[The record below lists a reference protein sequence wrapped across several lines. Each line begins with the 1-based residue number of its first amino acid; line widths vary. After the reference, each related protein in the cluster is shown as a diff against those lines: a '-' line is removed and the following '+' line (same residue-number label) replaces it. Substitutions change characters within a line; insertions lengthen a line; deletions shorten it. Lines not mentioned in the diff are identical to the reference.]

1 MKKWINWL
9 CPAVFLLVI
18 FAGAV
23 LFFALPR
30 QDYSVLEKRYLQE
43 TPEIT
48 LKTLEDGTAQTNLEK
63 YLADHFPGRDGL
75 VGINAYWKL
84 LTGRNAVEKIYYAKD
99 GYLIN
104 APTALDLE
112 LFTTTMERFD
122 NFAKSTGLPASLLMV
137 PSTGA
142 MKGELLPLGARA
154 YPDDVLYETA
164 EKTLTAVKSYD
175 LRDALS
181 KADQS
186 GQVFYRTDHHLT
198 AYGCYSLYA
207 AWREARGQ
215 MVTPREDY
223 EVTSFDGFYGTT
235 WSGSGYFLTKPDTV
249 ELWDLGLTPQIT
261 ITDAGEEPITSDSFF
276 FRDHLEELDKYPV
289 YLDGNH
295 TLTKIVNQDAPEGT
309 LLVIKD
315 SYAHAVAPFLSE
327 NYRTVYL
334 LDLRFYRGSVSSY
347 AKEIGADELLYLY
360 GTSTLLT
367 DTNSAWLF

>member
-18 FAGAV
+18 FAGGV

-137 PSTGA
+137 PSTGS

-154 YPDDVLYETA
+154 YPDDLLYETA

-198 AYGCYSLYA
+198 VYG
-207 AWREARGQ
+207 
-215 MVTPREDY
+215 
-223 EVTSFDGFYGTT
+223 
-235 WSGSGYFLTKPDTV
+235 
-249 ELWDLGLTPQIT
+249 
-261 ITDAGEEPITSDSFF
+261 
-276 FRDHLEELDKYPV
+276 
-289 YLDGNH
+289 
-295 TLTKIVNQDAPEGT
+295 
-309 LLVIKD
+309 
-315 SYAHAVAPFLSE
+315 
-327 NYRTVYL
+327 
-334 LDLRFYRGSVSSY
+334 
-347 AKEIGADELLYLY
+347 
-360 GTSTLLT
+360 
-367 DTNSAWLF
+367 